1 MNHSDDDTCQIKYV
15 NQELVTM
22 LLKSQHDN
30 KIVSGL
36 TEIFGVLAD
45 PTRLK
50 ICIFL
55 SESELCVCDLAAML
69 KISESAVSHQLRLL
83 RSLRIVKYRR
93 EGKMAFYTLDDSHV
107 MSLIKQGLDHAK
119 EKGQ

>member
-1 MNHSDDDTCQIKYV
+1 MNYCEDDTCQIKYV
-15 NQELVTM
+15 NQELVTK

-36 TEIFGVLAD
+36 AEIFGVLAD

-50 ICIFL
+50 ICMFL

-69 KISESAVSHQLRLL
+69 NISESAVSHQLRLL

-93 EGKMAFYTLDDSHV
+93 DGKMAFYTLDDNHV

-119 EKGQ
+119 EKSE

>member
-1 MNHSDDDTCQIKYV
+1 MNHNNDDTCQIKYV

-22 LLKSQHDN
+22 LLKSQYDN

-50 ICIFL
+50 ICMFL

-83 RSLRIVKYRR
+83 RSLRIVKFRR

-107 MSLIKQGLDHAK
+107 TSLIKQGLDHTK
-119 EKGQ
+119 EKGE

>member
-1 MNHSDDDTCQIKYV
+1 MNQNEDDTCQIKYV
-15 NQELVTM
+15 NHELVTA

-36 TEIFGVLAD
+36 AEIFGVLAD

-50 ICIFL
+50 ICMFL
-55 SESELCVCDLAAML
+55 SESELCVCDLAGML
-69 KISESAVSHQLRLL
+69 NISESAVSHQLRLL

-93 EGKMAFYTLDDSHV
+93 EGKMAFYTLDDNHIT
-107 MSLIKQGLDHAK
+107 SLIKQGLDHAK
-119 EKGQ
+119 EKGE

>member
-1 MNHSDDDTCQIKYV
+1 MNHNEDDTCQIKYV

-36 TEIFGVLAD
+36 AEIFGVLAD

-50 ICIFL
+50 MCMFL

-83 RSLRIVKYRR
+83 RSLRIVKFRR

-107 MSLIKQGLDHAK
+107 TSLIKQGLDHTK
-119 EKGQ
+119 EKGE

>member
-1 MNHSDDDTCQIKYV
+1 MNYSEDDTCQIKYV
-15 NQELVTM
+15 NQELVTT

-36 TEIFGVLAD
+36 TEIFGILAD

-50 ICIFL
+50 ICMFL
-55 SESELCVCDLAAML
+55 SQSELCVCDLAAML
-69 KISESAVSHQLRLL
+69 NISESAVSHQLRLL

-107 MSLIKQGLDHAK
+107 TSLIKQGLDHAK
-119 EKGQ
+119 EKSE